1 MKIKRRKKVINA
13 NKKFKKQNLIQ
24 VVRNPKREGKI
35 FSEKKYIK
43 FYFHKNKNQLIT
55 S

>member
-1 MKIKRRKKVINA
+1 MKIKRRKKSDKCL
-13 NKKFKKQNLIQ
+13 KKFKKQNLIKL
-24 VVRNPKREGKI
+24 VRNPKREGKI
-35 FSEKKYIK
+35 FCEKKYIK